1 MAPRPARVS
10 RVSTFRR
17 YLLSDL
23 WRHSAAQVLLV
34 PPVVG
39 TVLLLPLDVGSP
51 GAWSLLA
58 TVLLGAYGLY
68 GPIFL
73 LMTRWAFRG
82 LRGPELRAQ
91 LRRTQLPLGWT
102 RWFLVG
108 GPRLWAMTTVVVG
121 LAAVLSLN
129 LSDFYGGSQAFVVG
143 CGIVCVV
150 GTWVLLLVIYA
161 VEYMRLWADGD
172 AFGFPSSDDELG
184 LTDFLYLSAQVST
197 TFAGSDVAVQSSPAR
212 ALVTTHALVA
222 FAYSTVIIAVLA
234 SALVSG
240 GG

>member
-1 MAPRPARVS
+1 M
-10 RVSTFRR
+10 STLRR
-17 YLLSDL
+17 LLLSDL
-23 WRHSAAQVLLV
+23 WRHTAAQALLV
-34 PPVVG
+34 PPVVVA
-39 TVLLLPLDVGSP
+39 VLLLPPDADSARG
-51 GAWSLLA
+51 WSLLA
-58 TVLLGAYGLY
+58 TVVLGAYGLY
-68 GPIFL
+68 GPLFL
-73 LMTRWAFRG
+73 LLTRWAFGG
-82 LRGPELRAQ
+82 LRGAELRTQ
-91 LRRTQLPLGWT
+91 LRRTQVALGWS

-121 LAAVLSLN
+121 LAAVLSLK

-150 GTWVLLLVIYA
+150 GTWVLLLAIFA

-184 LTDFLYLSAQVST
+184 LPDFLYLSAQVST
-197 TFAGSDVAVQSSPAR
+197 TFAGSDVAVRNSQAR

-240 GG
+240 G